1 MGDQPAQHGVG
12 VLGVAQVPGAVE
24 WVEARRGEA
33 GRVADVVQPPGG
45 FQEIGVSA
53 ENMVQAA
60 CPGGHTLDV
69 LPPAGE
75 GFLEESPGELSG
87 PGSQRVHA
95 VKARQ
100 QRRDVH
106 GRGMPS
112 QDVLFSVGVRSRYPV
127 AVLASAG
134 RT

>member
-12 VLGVAQVPGAVE
+12 VLGVAQVTGAVE

-53 ENMVQAA
+53 ENMVKAA
-60 CPGGHTLDV
+60 CPGGNALDV
-69 LPPAGE
+69 RPPAGE
-75 GFLEESPGELSG
+75 GLLKECLSEMSG

-95 VKARQ
+95 AQARQ
-100 QRRDVH
+100 RRAGH
-106 GRGMPS
+106 
-112 QDVLFSVGVRSRYPV
+112 SRTWH
-127 AVLASAG
+127 AV
-134 RT
+134 